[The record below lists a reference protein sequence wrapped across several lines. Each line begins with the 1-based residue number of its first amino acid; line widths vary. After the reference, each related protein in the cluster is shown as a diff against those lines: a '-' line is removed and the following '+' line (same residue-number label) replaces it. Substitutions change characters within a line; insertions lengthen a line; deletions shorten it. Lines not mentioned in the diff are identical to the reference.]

1 MRSITR
7 RRSAGVGVAEPLSPQ
22 RKWRAITTATVLLVP
37 AFWLLLAGLVA
48 DATDAPGGPNPAAA
62 VAFGL
67 ALVPFVFLVLA
78 VMSEHPRAPAAVVRA
93 MGLALLVGAVV
104 SGVVGDA
111 VTGVVAG
118 LGAGGIVALR
128 MDARHT
134 YRARVWAVVIAA
146 AYTTF
151 LVAVTGAMVLFPA
164 PIFPFTALGI
174 ADHLAERRAEREAQS
189 APST

>member
-1 MRSITR
+1 MSSVSR
-7 RRSAGVGVAEPLSPQ
+7 RRSQGVGVSRPLSPQ
-22 RKWRAITTATVLLVP
+22 RKWQAITVATVLLVP

-48 DATDAPGGPNPAAA
+48 DATDAAGGPNPAAA

-67 ALVPFVFLVLA
+67 ALVPFVFLALA

-104 SGVVGDA
+104 FGLVGDA

-118 LGAGGIVALR
+118 LGAGGAVALR

-134 YRARVWAVVIAA
+134 YRARGWAVVIAA
-146 AYTTF
+146 AYTAF
-151 LVAVTGAMVLFPA
+151 LVATTGAMVLFPA

-174 ADHLAERRAEREAQS
+174 ADHLAERRAERAAS
-189 APST
+189 ASP

>member
-1 MRSITR
+1 MRNVTR
-7 RRSAGVGVAEPLSPQ
+7 HRPAGVGVAEPLSPQ
-22 RKWRAITTATVLLVP
+22 RKWRAITVATLLLVP

-48 DATDAPGGPNPAAA
+48 DATDAPGGPDPAVA

-78 VMSEHPRAPAAVVRA
+78 VMSGHPRAPAAVVRA
-93 MGLALLVGAVV
+93 MGLALVVGATV

-118 LGAGGIVALR
+118 LGAGGAVALR

-134 YRARVWAVVIAA
+134 YRARAWAVVVAA

-174 ADHLAERRAEREAQS
+174 ADHLAERRAERAAQAAS
-189 APST
+189 SP